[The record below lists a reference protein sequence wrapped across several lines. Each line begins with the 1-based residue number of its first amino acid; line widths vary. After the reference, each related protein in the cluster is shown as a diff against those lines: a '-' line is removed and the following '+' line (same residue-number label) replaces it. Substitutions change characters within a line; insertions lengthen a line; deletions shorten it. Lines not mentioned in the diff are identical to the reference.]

1 MNKNELPTKI
11 EKTKVYLHFILKNKF
26 NMRVASLVLILFIN
40 IFAFAQKP
48 IAYVIEVKEE
58 INASS
63 FKRISKGL
71 KEAKEIDAK
80 YIIIHLN
87 TYGGAVDAADSI
99 RTALLNTLIPTAVF
113 IDNQAASAGALISI
127 ACDSIYMR
135 RGGSIGAATVVNQ
148 TGQAMPDKY
157 QSFMRAMMRATAQVN
172 GRDPKIA
179 EAMVDPSIYIPG
191 IIDSTK
197 VLSFTAEEAI
207 ANGFCEGVVS
217 TVEEA
222 AALFINTG
230 DYIIQEQKLTVMDRV
245 LLFFLTPFI
254 QGLLLMVI
262 IGGIYFELQ
271 TPGLGFPSI
280 AAITA
285 AVLYFSPL
293 YIDGLA
299 QNWEIIV
306 FVLGVLLML
315 AEIFII
321 PGFGVAGIS
330 GIILMVTGLSFAM
343 IDNNL
348 FYNEGNIDLIVIIK
362 PVSIVLLSAFT
373 SLVAS
378 IFLAGKFLNSSFMP
392 GLSLKTVLNESDGY
406 AISDTSLPA
415 LVGEIAVVQTSM
427 MPSGKIEIRGKWYEA
442 SLENGLAE
450 KGEKVIVTR
459 SEGGRL
465 YCERLAQ

>member
-1 MNKNELPTKI
+1 
-11 EKTKVYLHFILKNKF
+11 
-26 NMRVASLVLILFIN
+26 MRAVSLILMLFVN
-40 IFAFAQKP
+40 IFTFAQKP
-48 IAYVIEVKEE
+48 ITYVIEIKEE
-58 INASS
+58 ITTSS
-63 FKRISKGL
+63 FRRITKGF

-99 RTALLNTLIPTAVF
+99 RTVLLNTPIPTAVF

-135 RGGSIGAATVVNQ
+135 KGGSIGAATVVNQ
-148 TGQAMPDKY
+148 TGEAMPDKY
-157 QSFMRAMMRATAQVN
+157 QSFMRAMMRATAEVN

-179 EAMVDPSIYIPG
+179 EAMVDPSVYIPG

-207 ANGFCEGVVS
+207 ANGFCEGVAS

-222 AALFINTG
+222 IALFIPTKE
-230 DYIIQEQKLTVMDRV
+230 YTIQRQKLTVMDRI

-254 QGLLLMVI
+254 QALLLMVI

-271 TPGLGFPSI
+271 TPGLGFPSM
-280 AAITA
+280 AAIIA

-293 YIDGLA
+293 YLDGLA

-306 FVLGVLLML
+306 FVLGVLLIL
-315 AEIFII
+315 AEIFVI
-321 PGFGVAGIS
+321 PGFGIAGIS
-330 GIILMVTGLSFAM
+330 GIILMITGLSLAM
-343 IDNNL
+343 IDNTL
-348 FYNEGNIDLIVIIK
+348 FYYEGDFNFIVIIK
-362 PVSIVLLSAFT
+362 PLSIVLLSSFI
-373 SLVAS
+373 SLVGS
-378 IFLAGKFLNSSFMP
+378 IYLAGKFLNSSFFP
-392 GLSLKTVLNESDGY
+392 GLSLKTVLNESEGY
-406 AISDTSLPA
+406 AISDISLPG
-415 LVGEIAVVQTSM
+415 LVGETATVRTNM
-427 MPSGKIEIRGKWYEA
+427 MPSGKIEINGKWYEA

-450 KGEKVIVTR
+450 KGERVIVTR

>member
-1 MNKNELPTKI
+1 
-11 EKTKVYLHFILKNKF
+11 
-26 NMRVASLVLILFIN
+26 MRVVSLFLVLFIN
-40 IFAFAQKP
+40 IFALAQKP

-63 FKRISKGL
+63 FNRVSKGL
-71 KEAKEIDAK
+71 KEAKNIDAK

-99 RTALLNTLIPTAVF
+99 RTALLNNTIPTAVF

-135 RGGSIGAATVVNQ
+135 KGGSIGAATVVNQ
-148 TGQAMPDKY
+148 TGEAMPDKY
-157 QSFMRAMMRATAQVN
+157 QSFMRAMMRATAEVN

-179 EAMVDPSIYIPG
+179 EAMVDPSVYIPG

-207 ANGFCEGVVS
+207 ANGFCEGIAS
-217 TVEEA
+217 SVEEA
-222 AALFINTG
+222 VALFVPVD
-230 DYIIQEQKLTVMDRV
+230 DYVIQNQKLTIMDKI
-245 LLFFLTPFI
+245 LLFFLNPFV
-254 QGLLLMVI
+254 QGLLLMLI

-306 FVLGVLLML
+306 FVLGILLLL
-315 AEIFII
+315 AEIFVI

-330 GIILMVTGLSFAM
+330 GIILMITGLSFAM
-343 IDNNL
+343 IDNSL
-348 FYNEGNIDLIVIIK
+348 FYHEGNLDFIVIIK
-362 PVSIVLLSAFT
+362 PLSIVLISAFI
-373 SLVAS
+373 SLVGS
-378 IFLAGKFLNSSFMP
+378 IYLAGKFLNSSFMP
-392 GLSLKTVLNESDGY
+392 GLSLKTVLNESDGF
-406 AISDTSLPA
+406 AIADMSLPG
-415 LVGEIAVVQTSM
+415 LVGKTGIVCTNM
-427 MPSGKIEIRGKWYEA
+427 MPSGKIEINGKWYEA
-442 SLENGLAE
+442 SLENGLAV
-450 KGEKVIVTR
+450 KGESVIVTR